1 MRKKM
6 NKRRLYYLL
15 HLFLTLLFIMKLDAG
30 DEKIKIFSS
39 IDEVNHET
47 NGMFLLIFFS
57 TDCSV
62 CWDDL
67 FEMKYFVEKNNLP
80 VQIVG
85 VSKDTREELEQFL
98 EKYSFYYPVI
108 NDRKGKLYKRFKV
121 DLEPF
126 KIILMDNEIVYKDN
140 YYEDFSIRKEKLKK
154 CLLKIGLELLF

>member
-1 MRKKM
+1 M

-15 HLFLTLLFIMKLDAG
+15 NLFLILLFVMRLNAG

-39 IDEVNHET
+39 YSQATHET
-47 NGMFLLIFFS
+47 KGTILLVFFS
-57 TDCSV
+57 IDCSV

-67 FEMKYFVEKNNLP
+67 FEMKYFIEKNNLP

-85 VSKDTREELEQFL
+85 VSKNSRKELEQFL
-98 EKYSFYYPVI
+98 EKYSFYYPVV
-108 NDRKGKLYKRFKV
+108 NDRKGELYRQFKV

-126 KIILMDNEIVYKDN
+126 KVILVDNEVVYKDN

-154 CLLKIGLELLF
+154 CLLKITLELLF